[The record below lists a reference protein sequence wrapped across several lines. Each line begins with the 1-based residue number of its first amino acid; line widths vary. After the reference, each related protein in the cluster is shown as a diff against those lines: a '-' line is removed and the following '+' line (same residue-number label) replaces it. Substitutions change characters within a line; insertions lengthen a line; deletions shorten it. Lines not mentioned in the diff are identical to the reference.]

1 MFHES
6 TSSES
11 HMNDD
16 TAKPV
21 PPLTAKTAAGK
32 LYTRFADVEAEI
44 REVWCGPPFG
54 WIALK
59 DKLKNETLVFLIR
72 KSGLKDD
79 DIRGHLQAELN
90 ARTIR
95 ICESHVKGFDD
106 VIREEIGLEVE
117 AKIFK
122 LVWSDV
128 NCAQAEFLEIAF
140 AEKVRDLTTNAIER
154 YKKSVMG
161 ERDQLDVWTGK
172 EAGKGAFAVVEL
184 RQDVVDLRR
193 DQEEMLILLEDE
205 TRRDELY
212 PKIYAAV
219 KDPRHF
225 QALYLFH
232 AEDNSL
238 AEIAAHFNTTI
249 RQIRHWK
256 STAMHQIHAAFGIET
271 EEKREA
277 LRKQRRARRANR
289 HTQSSDAAQSAKRNY
304 FGVPFN
310 SPALHA
316 FRHQVIRR
324 WHQWLS
330 RRSQRAHITWE
341 RMKRYTA
348 RWVPPAIVVHP
359 YPAARFGG

>member
-106 VIREEIGLEVE
+106 IIREEIGLEVE

-161 ERDQLDVWTGK
+161 ERDQLDVWTGA
-172 EAGKGAFAVVEL
+172 EAKGRFAVVEL
-184 RQDVVDLRR
+184 RQDLIDPRP
-193 DQEEMLILLEDE
+193 DADEILILLEDE
-205 TRRDELY
+205 THREELY
-212 PKIYAAV
+212 QKIHDTV
-219 KDPRHF
+219 KVPRHF

-232 AEDNSL
+232 AE
-238 AEIAAHFNTTI
+238 
-249 RQIRHWK
+249 
-256 STAMHQIHAAFGIET
+256 
-271 EEKREA
+271 
-277 LRKQRRARRANR
+277 
-289 HTQSSDAAQSAKRNY
+289 
-304 FGVPFN
+304 
-310 SPALHA
+310 
-316 FRHQVIRR
+316 
-324 WHQWLS
+324 
-330 RRSQRAHITWE
+330 
-341 RMKRYTA
+341 
-348 RWVPPAIVVHP
+348 
-359 YPAARFGG
+359 

>member
-1 MFHES
+1 
-6 TSSES
+6 
-11 HMNDD
+11 MNVD
-16 TAKPV
+16 TPKPV
-21 PPLTAKTAAGK
+21 PPLTAKTADGK

-44 REVWCGPPFG
+44 REVWCRAPLG

-59 DKLKNETLVFLIR
+59 EKLRNETLVFLIR
-72 KSGLKDD
+72 KSGLNDD
-79 DIRGHLQAELN
+79 YIRGQLQAELN
-90 ARTIR
+90 ARAVR
-95 ICESHVKGFDD
+95 ISENHVKGLDD
-106 VIREEIGLEVE
+106 ILTEEIGLEVE

-193 DQEEMLILLEDE
+193 DQEEMLILLEDDS
-205 TRRDELY
+205 RRDELY
-212 PKIYAAV
+212 QTIYDAV

-256 STAMHQIHAAFGIET
+256 STAMHQIHVAFGIET

-277 LRKQRRARRANR
+277 LKKQRRARRPNR
-289 HTQSSDAAQSAKRNY
+289 HTQSSAQPNSAQREIT
-304 FGVPFN
+304 
-310 SPALHA
+310 
-316 FRHQVIRR
+316 IRP
-324 WHQWLS
+324 S
-330 RRSQRAHITWE
+330 SQ
-341 RMKRYTA
+341 
-348 RWVPPAIVVHP
+348 PPSISI
-359 YPAARFGG
+359 